1 MRPYEDI
8 MGERSA
14 QPKAVLVPLLFGRFL
29 EGREMFPLG
38 VLVCQGEQ
46 AMGVL
51 WRRSVET
58 SWGSRS
64 RLRLSEMLPFPLLT
78 LAG

>member
-38 VLVCQGEQ
+38 VLVCQGD
-46 AMGVL
+46 
-51 WRRSVET
+51 
-58 SWGSRS
+58 
-64 RLRLSEMLPFPLLT
+64 
-78 LAG
+78 